1 MTNDQ
6 LKEFAA
12 RQKRLTGIIQEASG
26 LVQKLDME
34 HCAQTLQQLRQKISS
49 DTFKI
54 MVMGN
59 FKNGKSTFINALLG
73 QEILPAY
80 AVPTTA
86 IINEIKYG
94 EKPKAVLHFL
104 NPLPEKMYDGI
115 PEKALTH
122 MRRFK
127 MKDVPPIE
135 MPVDEIED
143 FVVIPMGM
151 EHKEAIKQSPFEKVE
166 LFWPLDLLKDGVEIV
181 DSPGLNENPVRTQV
195 TMEYLS
201 KADAIIFVF
210 SALAMGSAG
219 EIAYI
224 DDTLRKNGFG
234 EQSLFCVVNR
244 FDQLTSEREQQR
256 LRKFSDNLLA
266 PYTKHVYYTS
276 AYKGLMG
283 QIQSNPAMLEES
295 KIPAV
300 EAALADYLA
309 NERGRIKLATPAR
322 ELVRVIR
329 QDALETIIPQR
340 RNALST
346 DLDVLKQRYSEA
358 QPEIEKLRQQ
368 KDLITS
374 RTEAFIANL
383 IPDIRRS
390 AVNYFNNL
398 PGQIRVWVEEYEPE
412 TKVSALH
419 PKRDA
424 EALSDELVSF
434 VQNKIDGETREWL
447 SGPFTNL
454 VNDKVESLKDSLEGR
469 LEEFFVSLDQ
479 VKVSVTGSHNI
490 DTEDIPVWKRVV
502 AAGGGIL
509 IGDIGVA
516 ALGATTG
523 LSSEF
528 AKGIALQLGA
538 YIGLA
543 ILGIL
548 NPFTI
553 IAVIAASV
561 IRGGLKVSEKAVKN
575 AKEQVAATFC
585 EEISGK
591 SMQLVDTVV
600 SGATENFDKIKDII
614 SNSMDV
620 EIGEMQK
627 QLEGIIRDME
637 QGKEVVQQK
646 SEQLSE
652 YEKQL
657 KGTAENLDTFIFEL
671 LK

>member
-1 MTNDQ
+1 M
-6 LKEFAA
+6 
-12 RQKRLTGIIQEASG
+12 
-26 LVQKLDME
+26 
-34 HCAQTLQQLRQKISS
+34 
-49 DTFKI
+49 
-54 MVMGN
+54 
-59 FKNGKSTFINALLG
+59 
-73 QEILPAY
+73 
-80 AVPTTA
+80 
-86 IINEIKYG
+86 
-94 EKPKAVLHFL
+94 
-104 NPLPEKMYDGI
+104 
-115 PEKALTH
+115 
-122 MRRFK
+122 
-127 MKDVPPIE
+127 
-135 MPVDEIED
+135 
-143 FVVIPMGM
+143 
-151 EHKEAIKQSPFEKVE
+151 
-166 LFWPLDLLKDGVEIV
+166 
-181 DSPGLNENPVRTQV
+181 
-195 TMEYLS
+195 
-201 KADAIIFVF
+201 
-210 SALAMGSAG
+210 
-219 EIAYI
+219 
-224 DDTLRKNGFG
+224 
-234 EQSLFCVVNR
+234 
-244 FDQLTSEREQQR
+244 
-256 LRKFSDNLLA
+256 
-266 PYTKHVYYTS
+266 
-276 AYKGLMG
+276 
-283 QIQSNPAMLEES
+283 
-295 KIPAV
+295 
-300 EAALADYLA
+300 
-309 NERGRIKLATPAR
+309 
-322 ELVRVIR
+322 
-329 QDALETIIPQR
+329 
-340 RNALST
+340 
-346 DLDVLKQRYSEA
+346 
-358 QPEIEKLRQQ
+358 
-368 KDLITS
+368 
-374 RTEAFIANL
+374 
-383 IPDIRRS
+383 
-390 AVNYFNNL
+390 
-398 PGQIRVWVEEYEPE
+398 
-412 TKVSALH
+412 
-419 PKRDA
+419 
-424 EALSDELVSF
+424 SF